1 MQNMAKKQGNGTK
14 VAPKGHFVVYVGDEL
29 KRFVVPLSHLKSP
42 TFKKLLERAA
52 EEFGFSNHGRIVLP
66 CDEAAFYIMVSDIA
80 ENEGA

>member
-1 MQNMAKKQGNGTK
+1 MAKKQGNGT
-14 VAPKGHFVVYVGDEL
+14 
-29 KRFVVPLSHLKSP
+29 
-42 TFKKLLERAA
+42 KKLLERAA